1 MKSTLQ
7 ELLIYCIFLIDI
19 CILAFGM
26 VDSNMYTLNKAMQ
39 NLFLETPVS
48 QTDRMTFNSI
58 TRMTD
63 FWKFA
68 EGPLL
73 NGLFWKTWY
82 NNQTMS
88 LNESY
93 IYYENILL
101 GVAQIRQV
109 KVRGNTCRVHPFFRY
124 NILDCFHTYFSTYED
139 KDAFGSEKGSEWTYS
154 PAESY
159 ELEWGIVS
167 TYFGGGFK
175 KSLSRK
181 MEESLIIIQTLKEK
195 SWLTRGT
202 RATFIDFSV
211 YNANINLFC
220 VIRLLIEFPATGGAI
235 PSSKFYAVKLLRY
248 VTLYDYF
255 LAACE
260 VLFCLFILGFI
271 FQEIMK
277 CKKYK
282 ADYFKSIL
290 NWIEIVLVL
299 MSLLAIAFNLY
310 RTIEVNLLIETLL
323 KDPTV
328 YPDFHFL
335 AYWQIQYNIMVAVSV
350 FFAWIKI
357 FKYIRFSNTM
367 SQLSSTLSRCAK
379 DITGFAFMFFIIFLA
394 YAQLANLIFGTQ
406 VEEFSTFP
414 NCIYTQFRI
423 ILGDFSFA
431 SIEHAN
437 RILGPIYFIS
447 YVFFV
452 FFVLLNMFL
461 AIINDT
467 YSEVKADF
475 SMGQG
480 EFDIGDLI
488 RQSYERALVKL
499 KLRKATVENIPGNK
513 YFEPFEEDVKG
524 PVYSAASATNNY
536 KHPGGDNTFTKYDL
550 DGKETALAKRQKW
563 KERLW
568 RNYYSNQDDNLNSAL
583 VTQHEYQKMVKHSA
597 ELEKKLS
604 EISLKLDGIVQQN
617 NKETGRKEDESN
629 IQSKDD
635 DDKKATNTQL
645 KKDN

>member
-1 MKSTLQ
+1 MVSPEKLYTTEAVPRERRISVHRRVSDPSKSNVGYSGEVEMKSTLQ

-299 MSLLAIAFNLY
+299 
-310 RTIEVNLLIETLL
+310 
-323 KDPTV
+323 
-328 YPDFHFL
+328 
-335 AYWQIQYNIMVAVSV
+335 
-350 FFAWIKI
+350 I